1 MTKRI
6 LAASAAISLLTFAQT
21 AQAEQR
27 QLGAHEHGH
36 GALNIAI
43 EGNRV
48 EIELEVPGADIVGFE
63 HAATTPEQKAQVAEA
78 EAQLE
83 DALKQFVLPAAAS
96 CRLAKADVEVEAEGE
111 HEHEKNKEAHKNH
124 DHDQAGHKEEHKD
137 GAHEGEE
144 GHSEFH
150 ATYSLDCTQPDEIK
164 SIHFAYFKS
173 FPNAKSLSVKIVS
186 EKQQGSYEVTADK
199 PDLDLSGSM

>member
-1 MTKRI
+1 MTKHI
-6 LAASAAISLLTFAQT
+6 LAVSTAISLLTFAQT
-21 AQAEQR
+21 AQAEPR

-48 EIELEVPGADIVGFE
+48 EMELEVPGADIVGFE

-78 EAQLE
+78 EAQLK
-83 DALKQFVLPAAAS
+83 DPLKQFVLPAAAS
-96 CRLAKADVEVEAEGE
+96 CQLAKADVEVEADGE
-111 HEHEKNKEAHKNH
+111 YEHEKNKEAHKDH
-124 DHDQAGHKEEHKD
+124 DHDKDGNKEEHKD
-137 GAHEGEE
+137 GAHESGE
-144 GHSEFH
+144 GHNEFH
-150 ATYSLDCTQPDEIK
+150 ATYALECASPENIK
-164 SIHFAYFKS
+164 SIEFAYFKS
-173 FPNAKSLSVKIVS
+173 FPNAKSLSVRIVG